1 MLSKVSQMKKLPTFT
16 DVLGEV
22 QKHKRVSRSSLY
34 LYFRKLS
41 IKPVGEIRQA
51 PQLYPPDTAK
61 KILKGLGLCLCLCA
75 GVASAQTSRFT
86 TITAVSRTNNMIVTN
101 SVEIPAGEAARVV
114 SAHPVQWN
122 FCSGGGATAP
132 TIATYATLL
141 KDGGEFEVFKD
152 DVVEGPATIRIGAM
166 LAPNQFPAVW
176 LTIERLP
183 QSFPPDR
190 TLVLPQG
197 SNSVAVALECSTNLV
212 NWQTATNGL
221 YGTPDAAK
229 FFRIRAER

>member
-1 MLSKVSQMKKLPTFT
+1 MKKLATFT
-16 DVLGEV
+16 DVFGEV
-22 QKHKRVSRSSLY
+22 KKQKRVSRRTLY
-34 LYFRKLS
+34 NYFRKLE
-41 IKPVGEIRQA
+41 IKPVGELRQC

-61 KILKGLGLCLCLCA
+61 KILKGLGLCALLLCA
-75 GVASAQTSRFT
+75 GVASAQSSRFT
-86 TITAVSRTNNMIVTN
+86 TITAVSRTNNMIVSNT
-101 SVEIPAGEAARVV
+101 VAIPAGEAARVV
-114 SAHPVQWN
+114 TLHPVQWS
-122 FCSGGGATAP
+122 SGTVGP
-132 TIATYATLL
+132 TIAGSSNFRLF
-141 KDGGEFEVFKD
+141 KDDGDFNLFKD
-152 DVVEGPATIRIGAM
+152 DVIEGPATIQLWAA
-166 LAPNQFPAVW
+166 LAQGQNPYVL
-176 LTIERLP
+176 LTLERLP

>member
-1 MLSKVSQMKKLPTFT
+1 MKRFATIT
-16 DVLGEV
+16 DVVRDVG
-22 QKHKRVSRSSLY
+22 KHKRVSHVTIYNY
-34 LYFRKLS
+34 LRKLG
-41 IKPVGEIRQA
+41 IKPVGEIRQC
-51 PQLYPPDTAK
+51 PQFYPPDTAK
-61 KILKGLGLCLCLCA
+61 RILKGLGLCLTLWC
-75 GVASAQTSRFT
+75 GIASAQSSRFT

-101 SVEIPAGEAARVV
+101 SVSIPPGEAARVV
-114 SAHPVQWN
+114 SAHPVQWT
-122 FCSGGGATAP
+122 FYSGQASP
-132 TIATYATLL
+132 TIATFATLF

-152 DVVEGPATIRIGAM
+152 DVIEGPATIRILAM
-166 LAPNQFPAVW
+166 LAPNQSPSVW
-176 LTIERLP
+176 LTLELLP
-183 QSFPPDR
+183 QAFPPDR